1 MVLLGSSS
9 VESFIVILSF
19 TPCLVRNE
27 DRDKQNG
34 IFIFLFRLYVLTAV
48 YLFPAQTIKLGWRS
62 IKLKTPVWRQERDLE
77 QAVLLIAIIEKLK

>member
-19 TPCLVRNE
+19 TPRLVRNE

-34 IFIFLFRLYVLTAV
+34 IFIFLFRLLCFDGCV
-48 YLFPAQTIKLGWRS
+48 FPAQTIKLGWRS